1 MERAR
6 REAEST
12 LLKSIADGEWIS
24 SRDLQDRLHISRQSI
39 SKAVNE
45 GRMFAVVGPA
55 GANYY
60 PAFYTLEKYSRR
72 LLEKVA
78 KQLGTLAPSV
88 KYQFFTSKAF
98 SLGGKT
104 PLEVL
109 EEGRL
114 DDVLRAATAFSQR

>member
-1 MERAR
+1 
-6 REAEST
+6 
-12 LLKSIADGEWIS
+12 
-24 SRDLQDRLHISRQSI
+24 
-39 SKAVNE
+39 
-45 GRMFAVVGPA
+45 
-55 GANYY
+55 
-60 PAFYTLEKYSRR
+60 
-72 LLEKVA
+72 
-78 KQLGTLAPSV
+78 V